1 MRTLVEIFSFRDI
14 IEASLIAS
22 IHKSILFIYSSSSPP
37 TVIATTTT
45 SETAKKER
53 VIPIQLSS
61 GSPSQILNNDTK
73 EESKVTPISSKPE
86 RIIPIK
92 REGEQLQVRKNISGS
107 LVKQLNGSI
116 DTSRPTPISRQGKN

>member
-1 MRTLVEIFSFRDI
+1 MKYFPFVI

-116 DTSRPTPISRQGKN
+116 DTSRPTPISRQGNNEDMPE